1 MVDISWL
8 VVWNIFPYIG
18 NKNSNWLVLFR
29 GVETTNQY
37 IYIYLYISY
46 IYISYIYGPGWR
58 PATPPDGILPHMC
71 IYVYIYVYMYICIYL
86 YVYMCICV
94 YVYMYICI
102 YVYMHICKYV
112 HTHEKTHVYIYIYT
126 FRYICIPP
134 AYMHTYI
141 HTYIHT
147 YMPIPTNLRRY
158 IHTTPNPPHR
168 GGGGEA
174 EVPCMIV
181 GFQGGSTPNP
191 RNHPHRGGGLQAC
204 TIYIYIYHI
213 YISIVDQLR

>member
-1 MVDISWL
+1 MTLHDITW
-8 VVWNIFPYIG
+8 
-18 NKNSNWLVLFR
+18 
-29 GVETTNQY
+29 
-37 IYIYLYISY
+37 
-46 IYISYIYGPGWR
+46 
-58 PATPPDGILPHMC
+58 H
-71 IYVYIYVYMYICIYL
+71 YMTLHDI
-86 YVYMCICV
+86 
-94 YVYMYICI
+94 
-102 YVYMHICKYV
+102 
-112 HTHEKTHVYIYIYT
+112 HT
-126 FRYICIPP
+126 
-134 AYMHTYI
+134 YMHTCIPTYL

-204 TIYIYIYHI
+204 TIFIYIYCVYIYKIKKYIYIHI
-213 YISIVDQLR
+213 HTLCLTRFLLPERSKTSSKNCSKTPKRTLQFFPRVPERRILLKRAEIIRLHILISHTCGAPGHHPT